1 MTYSTPAIKSTYPG
15 TVDPEVTQNDNHWKG
30 YTLDD
35 GFNITIIAVTFL
47 LALIGA
53 GLNIGVMGF
62 HRKHLKSRIISFIYF
77 ILSLSDFCTCLCAFL
92 HALIFSVLM
101 GLKNKVTV
109 HLIWL
114 ILPAYFFTV
123 IAFKVSA
130 FVSLL
135 FAVIRNISIVTPFK
149 TVNKRA
155 VVLATGLY
163 AFLWVIVFAVDVS
176 VFVHVNWSNLY
187 TGNTLILQG
196 IMSRFYYPSKAK
208 FIEYLARKNGQTSS
222 GLECLA
228 DTLYTIL
235 PVFLCAG
242 IAFIATIVQVYFLLR
257 PQGSTITGNQD
268 QLERKNVSIT
278 IILINVIF
286 IACASFTLYEPWCF
300 CFYASALKDRRVFY
314 ATGYLPFFVNAAL
327 NPLVLLIRVKKFR
340 AFLGERATGIKRRSS
355 QNMDAIAMFL
365 SRTSR
370 ISTSSV
376 KNQRIS

>member
-1 MTYSTPAIKSTYPG
+1 MTLTIPTTTSTYPG
-15 TVDPEVTQNDNHWKG
+15 DADTEDPRDIDWKG
-30 YTLDD
+30 YILDD
-35 GFNITIIAVTFL
+35 GFNIAIIAVTFL
-47 LALIGA
+47 LALIGV

-62 HRKHLKSRIISFIYF
+62 HRKHLKSRINSFIYF

-135 FAVIRNISIVTPFK
+135 FAVIRTISIVTPFK

-163 AFLWVIVFAVDVS
+163 TFLWVIVFAVDVG

-187 TGNTLILQG
+187 AGKTIILQG
-196 IMSRFYYPSKAK
+196 IMSRFYYPSKAQ
-208 FIEYLARKNGQTSS
+208 FVEHLARENGHTSS

-228 DTLYTIL
+228 DTLYTIP

-242 IAFIATIVQVYFLLR
+242 IAFIATIVQVYFLSR
-257 PQGSTITGNQD
+257 PQGSITAGNQD

-286 IACASFTLYEPWCF
+286 IVCASFTLYEPWRF
-300 CFYASALKDRRVFY
+300 CFHASALKDRRVFY
-314 ATGYLPFFVNAAL
+314 ATGYLPFFVNSAL
-327 NPLVLLIRVKKFR
+327 NPLVLFIRVKSFR
-340 AFLGERATGIKRRSS
+340 TFLGEKTTGIKLIGPQNIFKMRSICS
-355 QNMDAIAMFL
+355 SLSKSSAISM
-365 SRTSR
+365 SN
-370 ISTSSV
+370 V
-376 KNQRIS
+376 KN